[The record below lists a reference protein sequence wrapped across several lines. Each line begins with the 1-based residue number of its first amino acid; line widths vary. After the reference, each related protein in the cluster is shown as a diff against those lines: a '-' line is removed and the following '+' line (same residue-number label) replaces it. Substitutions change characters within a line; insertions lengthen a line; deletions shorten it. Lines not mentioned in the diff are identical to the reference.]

1 MIRGDEDIYRLLD
14 SGMEEFLSLGRVELA
29 EDFEK
34 MRVLP
39 PPKVSLGVTLKSG
52 WLDLTVE
59 ADGMTGEELSGLL
72 REYRQKK
79 TFYRMKSGAF
89 LTLGD
94 DGS

>member
-1 MIRGDEDIYRLLD
+1 
-14 SGMEEFLSLGRVELA
+14 
-29 EDFEK
+29 

-72 REYRQKK
+72 REYRQK
-79 TFYRMKSGAF
+79 RCV
-89 LTLGD
+89 
-94 DGS
+94 